1 MQDNDKPVLEQIV
14 DQVND
19 FVENLA
25 NSASDALDS
34 AEPVVI
40 DKQSGPAPRVPAQ
53 DAIEPQAP
61 LQLKEQKPTGPV
73 ENGPF

>member
-19 FVENLA
+19 FIENLA

-34 AEPVVI
+34 AERVVI
-40 DKQSGPAPRVPAQ
+40 DKQSGPGSRVPAQ